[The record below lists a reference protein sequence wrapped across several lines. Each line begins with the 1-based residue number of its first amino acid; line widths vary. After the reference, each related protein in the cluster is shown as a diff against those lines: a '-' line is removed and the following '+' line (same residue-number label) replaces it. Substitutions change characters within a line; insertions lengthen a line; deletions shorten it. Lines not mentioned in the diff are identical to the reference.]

1 MKKNKYILVI
11 VLIISLAARY
21 SSIQAQK
28 TALAGTRTNI
38 TIQAAPDFSI
48 KLPVSWKDNYVLKSS
63 NKIKHGSYVA
73 FYAKKCYK
81 QAKNGWLF
89 TIMRYKDNSYIDMPS
104 YELAGKWNGYNY
116 VALFPTDIQTEGATE
131 TAKRQYIKLNASS
144 GMAAASVMPVK
155 KAKKEK
161 CFYRFYDFSLKLPDS
176 WKGNYIVKKSGNNK
190 DYSYVAFY
198 AKKCYKQSKAGWLF
212 SIGRYADES
221 YQELPYYELVGK
233 WNGTYYVAVF
243 PTDVQFAG
251 VTKTAMKQYQKL
263 DKPVKKIIKSV
274 SP

>member
-28 TALAGTRTNI
+28 TALAGARTNI

-104 YELAGKWNGYNY
+104 YENL
-116 VALFPTDIQTEGATE
+116 IE
-131 TAKRQYIKLNASS
+131 
-144 GMAAASVMPVK
+144 M
-155 KAKKEK
+155 
-161 CFYRFYDFSLKLPDS
+161 
-176 WKGNYIVKKSGNNK
+176 
-190 DYSYVAFY
+190 
-198 AKKCYKQSKAGWLF
+198 
-212 SIGRYADES
+212 
-221 YQELPYYELVGK
+221 
-233 WNGTYYVAVF
+233 
-243 PTDVQFAG
+243 
-251 VTKTAMKQYQKL
+251 
-263 DKPVKKIIKSV
+263 
-274 SP
+274 